1 MDKSYEENVRKRR
14 EQVAFWYSKG
24 INRRAIA
31 EKLGVS
37 SVDIIHA
44 DITYLTRK
52 GIITK
57 REPSREEKVRKI
69 EKRRE
74 KVIVLWEKGKGKK
87 EIASELGETVSK
99 INNDVRYLLRIGKIK
114 PCKKELPR
122 LTKRREKV
130 ASLYNDGRTIEE
142 IAKELG
148 VLDVTIKSD
157 INYLKVKGVIKID
170 SEREPKILKG
180 KKQND
185 VDGEKSH
192 KPKGNLRVAQ
202 RKYYTMMIAYIMDF
216 YKKGDIDSA
225 IQYLETLAG
234 EANFDEDTKEK
245 LQEIMD
251 MLQRKKGDSEEHFVI
266 NTTKKDDKTFSE
278 RVENLYYAKLSTQE
292 IARILK
298 SSVQEI
304 EDKIAELKERGII
317 QEDKEAR
324 DDEEER

>member
-1 MDKSYEENVRKRR
+1 M
-14 EQVAFWYSKG
+14 
-24 INRRAIA
+24 
-31 EKLGVS
+31 
-37 SVDIIHA
+37 
-44 DITYLTRK
+44 
-52 GIITK
+52 
-57 REPSREEKVRKI
+57 
-69 EKRRE
+69 
-74 KVIVLWEKGKGKK
+74 
-87 EIASELGETVSK
+87 
-99 INNDVRYLLRIGKIK
+99 
-114 PCKKELPR
+114 
-122 LTKRREKV
+122 
-130 ASLYNDGRTIEE
+130 
-142 IAKELG
+142 
-148 VLDVTIKSD
+148 
-157 INYLKVKGVIKID
+157 KVKGVIKID